1 MFRKVD
7 ILCSFSMI
15 LAVSGVF
22 LVPCVRAADHF
33 EIGMEAARIGQFDQA
48 VESWTRFIQ
57 KNPKSYSAH
66 VNRGSAYL
74 KSGYVF
80 KGIMDWHQARKL
92 SPLFAFGV
100 YGQDFIAQAS
110 GDTSMLNYASPLELD
125 PDHISSVAMIGIAYL
140 DLGQPAKA
148 VQLYRKAMDLTKNPL
163 LKTHLD
169 HWADTIESS
178 ANR

>member
-1 MFRKVD
+1 MFHKVS
-7 ILCSFSMI
+7 ILFSLSII
-15 LAVSGVF
+15 LVVSGV
-22 LVPCVRAADHF
+22 LLAPCSRAADDF
-33 EIGMEAARIGQFDQA
+33 DIGMEAAKMGQFDQA
-48 VESWTRFIQ
+48 VELWTRFIQ

-125 PDHISSVAMIGIAYL
+125 PDHISSVAMMGIAYL

-163 LKTHLD
+163 LKSYLD

-178 ANR
+178 AKQ

>member
-1 MFRKVD
+1 MSA
-7 ILCSFSMI
+7 LL
-15 LAVSGVF
+15 LAPSSH
-22 LVPCVRAADHF
+22 AADDF
-33 EIGMEAARIGQFDQA
+33 EIGMEAARMGQLDQA

-57 KNPKSYSAH
+57 KNPKSYSAY

-80 KGIMDWHQARKL
+80 KGIMDWHRARQL

-140 DLGQPAKA
+140 DLGQLAKA
-148 VQLYRKAMDLTKNPL
+148 AQLYRKAMDLTKNPL
-163 LKTHLD
+163 LKSHLD
-169 HWADTIESS
+169 HWADTIE
-178 ANR
+178 APTNR